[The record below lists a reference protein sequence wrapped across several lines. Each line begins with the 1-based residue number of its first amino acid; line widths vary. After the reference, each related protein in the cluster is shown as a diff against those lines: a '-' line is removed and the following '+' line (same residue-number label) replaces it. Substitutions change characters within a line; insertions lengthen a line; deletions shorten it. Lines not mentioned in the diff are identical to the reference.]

1 LGRGFEGEFV
11 SNTLLYI
18 GGAGLIF
25 VLLLIWLVATHN
37 RFVKLSN
44 RVDESWSDIDT
55 ELRRR
60 YDLIP
65 NLVDVVK
72 GYAAHEKSTLE
83 AVINARE
90 QAIVSKGSPATQSK
104 DENPLIH
111 ALSKLIALAE
121 SYPQLKADGEFLAL
135 QKQLANTEDR
145 LQTARRV
152 FNGNTREFNILI
164 ASFPSN
170 IVAGAFGFRH
180 KSYFE
185 INRLSERQTISATF
199 DQVK

>member
-1 LGRGFEGEFV
+1 V

-25 VLLLIWLVATHN
+25 AFLLIWLVATYN

-44 RVDESWSDIDT
+44 RVEESWSDIDT
-55 ELRRR
+55 ELKRR
-60 YDLIP
+60 YELIP
-65 NLVDVVK
+65 NLVEVVK

-83 AVINARE
+83 AVMNARE
-90 QAIVSKGSPATQSK
+90 QAIASNGSPAIQAK
-104 DENPLIH
+104 DEIPLIH

-121 SYPQLKADGEFLAL
+121 SYPQLKADDEFLAL

-170 IVAGAFGFRH
+170 IIAGAFGFRH
-180 KSYFE
+180 KPFFE
-185 INRLSERQTISATF
+185 INR
-199 DQVK
+199 

>member
-1 LGRGFEGEFV
+1 LGRGFEGELV
-11 SNTLLYI
+11 SNTLLSI
-18 GGAGLIF
+18 AAGLIF
-25 VLLLIWLVATHN
+25 AFLLIWLVATYN
-37 RFVKLSN
+37 RFVKLNN

-90 QAIVSKGSPATQSK
+90 QAIASNGSPATQAK

-170 IVAGAFGFRH
+170 IIAHAFGFQR
-180 KSYFE
+180 KQFFE
-185 INRLSERQTISATF
+185 INRLSEWQTVSSTF
-199 DQVK
+199 AMH

>member
-1 LGRGFEGEFV
+1 M
-11 SNTLLYI
+11 SNTLLSI
-18 GGAGLIF
+18 AAGLIF
-25 VLLLIWLVATHN
+25 AFLLIWLVASYN
-37 RFVKLSN
+37 RFVKLGN

-55 ELRRR
+55 ELKRR

-83 AVINARE
+83 AVMDARE
-90 QAIVSKGSPATQSK
+90 QAIASNGSPATQAK

-111 ALSKLIALAE
+111 ALSRLIALAE
-121 SYPQLKADGEFLAL
+121 SYPQLKADGEFLTL

-164 ASFPSN
+164 AAFPSN
-170 IVAGAFGFRH
+170 LVAAAFGFRR
-180 KSYFE
+180 KPFFE
-185 INRLSERQTISATF
+185 INRLSERQTLNAAF
-199 DQVK
+199 DEFK

>member
-1 LGRGFEGEFV
+1 V
-11 SNTLLYI
+11 SNTLLSI
-18 GGAGLIF
+18 AAGLIF
-25 VLLLIWLVATHN
+25 AFLLIWLVASYN
-37 RFVKLSN
+37 RFVKLGN

-55 ELRRR
+55 ELKRR

-83 AVINARE
+83 AVMDARE
-90 QAIVSKGSPATQSK
+90 QAIASNGSPATQAK

-111 ALSKLIALAE
+111 ALSRLIALAE
-121 SYPQLKADGEFLAL
+121 SYPQLKADGEFLTL

-164 ASFPSN
+164 AAFPSN
-170 IVAGAFGFRH
+170 LVAAAFGFRR
-180 KSYFE
+180 KPFFE
-185 INRLSERQTISATF
+185 INRLSERQTLNAAF
-199 DQVK
+199 DEFK

>member
-1 LGRGFEGEFV
+1 V

>member
-1 LGRGFEGEFV
+1 M

>member
-1 LGRGFEGEFV
+1 M

-25 VLLLIWLVATHN
+25 AFLLIWLVATYN

-44 RVDESWSDIDT
+44 RVEESWSDIDT
-55 ELRRR
+55 ELKRR
-60 YDLIP
+60 YELIP
-65 NLVDVVK
+65 NLVEVVK

-83 AVINARE
+83 AVMNARE
-90 QAIVSKGSPATQSK
+90 QAIASNGSPATQAN
-104 DENPLIH
+104 DEIPLIQ

-121 SYPQLKADGEFLAL
+121 SYPHLKADGEFLAL

-152 FNGNTREFNILI
+152 FNGNTREFNIMI

-170 IVAGAFGFRH
+170 VIGGAFGFRH
-180 KSYFE
+180 KPFFE
-185 INRLSERQTISATF
+185 INR
-199 DQVK
+199 

>member
-1 LGRGFEGEFV
+1 MGKGFGGKFV

-25 VLLLIWLVATHN
+25 AFLLIWLVATYN
-37 RFVKLSN
+37 RFVKLNN

-83 AVINARE
+83 AVINTRE
-90 QAIVSKGSPATQSK
+90 QAIASNGSPATQAK

-170 IVAGAFGFRH
+170 IIAHAFGFQR
-180 KSYFE
+180 KQFFE
-185 INRLSERQTISATF
+185 INRLSEWQTVSSTF
-199 DQVK
+199 AMH